1 VRSVGI
7 ATCRALPDGDEDAAL
22 LGDALGDRSI
32 RASWHA
38 WDDPDVDWDGF
49 ALTLVRSTW
58 DYTADRDAFLR
69 WAAAV
74 PRLHNPVGVLEWNSD
89 KSYLRQLRAGGIP
102 IVDTAW
108 VAPGESVPVPTGEF
122 VVKPTIGA
130 GSKGV
135 GRFDAQLDGSIEA
148 AHHHVATLHAAQRTV
163 MMQPY
168 LADVD
173 GGGETALVYIAGEF
187 AHAVSKAAMLMPDS
201 AYPLDRDFAG
211 SLWMPERIEVLVAS
225 PAELEVGRQVMDF
238 VRSRFGALAYA
249 RVDLL
254 PSPTGPVV
262 IELELIEPS
271 LFLLHHPASA
281 ARLAQAVAEL
291 VQ

>member
-22 LGDALGDRSI
+22 LGDALRDQSI
-32 RASWHA
+32 DATWRA
-38 WDDPDVDWDGF
+38 WDDPDVDWCGF

-74 PRLHNPVGVLEWNSD
+74 PGLHNAVDVLEWNSD
-89 KSYLRQLRAGGIP
+89 KTYLRELRAAGIP
-102 IVDTAW
+102 TVDTRW
-108 VAPGESVPVPTGEF
+108 VAPAESVPVPTGEF

-135 GRFDAQLDGSIEA
+135 GRFDAELDGSIQA
-148 AHHHVATLHAAQRTV
+148 AHRHVATLHAARRTV
-163 MMQPY
+163 MIQPY
-168 LADVD
+168 LAGVD
-173 GGGETALVYIAGEF
+173 GVGETALIYVAGVF
-187 AHAVSKAAMLMPDS
+187 AHAVTKAAMLRPDS
-201 AYPLDRDFAG
+201 AYSLDRDCAG
-211 SLWMPERIEVLVAS
+211 SLWMPERIELVTAS

-238 VRSRFGALAYA
+238 VRSRFGTLVYA

-254 PSPTGPVV
+254 PGPTGPVV

-271 LFLLHHPASA
+271 LFLLHHPATA
-281 ARLAQAVAEL
+281 VRLAQTVAES